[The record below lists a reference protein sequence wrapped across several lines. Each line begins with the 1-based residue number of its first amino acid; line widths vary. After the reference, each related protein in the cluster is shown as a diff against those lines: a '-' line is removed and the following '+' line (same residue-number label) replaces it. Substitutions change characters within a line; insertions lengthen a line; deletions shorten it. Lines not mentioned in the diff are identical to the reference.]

1 MKKLFWLLLLIG
13 AITTAKAQ
21 VLINLQLP
29 PSGMV
34 VKNQLWNLS
43 LVNTSNSPL
52 NIQIQV
58 VLTELAGNRCILT
71 GTSKT
76 ITLSKGI
83 KQIQAA
89 EVMPVNYNAGT
100 GYNAGPDGFLPVGQF
115 SACFTVVGLI
125 NDGTERLAE
134 ECTTLEVEPISPPQL
149 VMPADSAAV
158 EEPRPLFTWLP
169 PAPYT
174 LFNNLL
180 YDWVLVEVQAT
191 QSAADAIQQNV
202 PVFFQSNISFT
213 SLQYPLSMP
222 ELDTGKLYAW
232 RVTAKNNLS
241 PIANSEVWCF
251 RIQKNANDTFKAV
264 NKGFYTPLRRELGP
278 SYVITNSTIRF
289 LYLHEMNSYSVQV
302 KITDI
307 NKTAQ
312 QVVQLDSAGLAVKFG
327 ANYLSLDLSN
337 AGLTDKHM
345 YLLDVTNDRSEH
357 WYLKFEY
364 RQQQ

>member
-1 MKKLFWLLLLIG
+1 
-13 AITTAKAQ
+13 
-21 VLINLQLP
+21 
-29 PSGMV
+29 
-34 VKNQLWNLS
+34 
-43 LVNTSNSPL
+43 
-52 NIQIQV
+52 
-58 VLTELAGNRCILT
+58 
-71 GTSKT
+71 
-76 ITLSKGI
+76 
-83 KQIQAA
+83 
-89 EVMPVNYNAGT
+89 
-100 GYNAGPDGFLPVGQF
+100 
-115 SACFTVVGLI
+115 
-125 NDGTERLAE
+125 
-134 ECTTLEVEPISPPQL
+134 
-149 VMPADSAAV
+149 
-158 EEPRPLFTWLP
+158 
-169 PAPYT
+169 
-174 LFNNLL
+174 
-180 YDWVLVEVQAT
+180 
-191 QSAADAIQQNV
+191 
-202 PVFFQSNISFT
+202 
-213 SLQYPLSMP
+213 LQYPLSMP

-289 LYLHEMNSYSVQV
+289 LYLHEMNSKSVQV

-327 ANYLSLDLSN
+327 ANYLNLDVSN